1 MEQLAEQDV
10 VFYQGVKEVEMT
22 KRAFVLINTAEG
34 KAREVSDSIK
44 QRNGVVS
51 AHTVTGP
58 YDVIAVVE
66 AEDFTEM
73 GDIVTAKIAHIS
85 GVDRWTVCAEHH

>member
-1 MEQLAEQDV
+1 
-10 VFYQGVKEVEMT
+10 MT
-22 KRAFVLINTAEG
+22 KKAFVLINTAEG
-34 KAREVSDSIK
+34 KARVVSDSIK

-73 GDIVTAKIAHIS
+73 GNIQPRLHILAA
-85 GVDRWTVCAEHH
+85 WTDGRCVLSIISDDWPLVAVMLN

>member
-1 MEQLAEQDV
+1 
-10 VFYQGVKEVEMT
+10 MT
-22 KRAFVLINTAEG
+22 KKAFVLINTAQG
-34 KAREVSDSIK
+34 KAKEVSESIK

-51 AHTVTGP
+51 AHAVTGP
-58 YDVIAVVE
+58 YDVIAVVD

-73 GDIVTAKIAHIS
+73 GDIVTSKIAHIP

>member
-1 MEQLAEQDV
+1 
-10 VFYQGVKEVEMT
+10 MT
-22 KRAFVLINTAEG
+22 KKAFVLINTVKG
-34 KAREVSDSIK
+34 KAKEVSELIK

-51 AHTVTGP
+51 AHAVTGP
-58 YDVIAVVE
+58 YDVIAILE

-73 GDIVTAKIAHIS
+73 GDIVTSKIAHIP

>member
-1 MEQLAEQDV
+1 VAGL
-10 VFYQGVKEVEMT
+10 
-22 KRAFVLINTAEG
+22 
-34 KAREVSDSIK
+34 
-44 QRNGVVS
+44 
-51 AHTVTGP
+51 

-73 GDIVTAKIAHIS
+73 GNIVTAKIAHIP